1 MQLVQ
6 ALKKNSGIIE
16 LKAKANFI
24 SSVIQDAIDNVD
36 FNIDD
41 VDFVTNFRFG
51 TLEIRAKGYKT
62 GHFSI
67 HCKTNSRIYY
77 NTVFSPSKEKIDAC
91 WLIMKVGT
99 WVTQVCEKD
108 TPYRIVFD
116 AINSESA
123 YTQDFDLDK
132 TMIDLYKGRYLEI
145 V

>member
-6 ALKKNSGIIE
+6 ALNKNSGIIE

-24 SSVIQDAIDNVD
+24 SCVIQDAIDNVD

-51 TLEIRAKGYKT
+51 ILEMQARGYKT

-67 HCKTNSRIYY
+67 RCKTNSRIYY
-77 NTVFSPSKEKIDAC
+77 NTVFPPSKEKIDAC
-91 WLIMKVGT
+91 WLIMKVGV

-116 AINSESA
+116 AINNESA
-123 YTQDFDLDK
+123 YTQGFNLDK
-132 TMIDLYKGRYLEI
+132 TMIDLYKRRYMNI